1 MTGLDGGDAVSEVL
15 STILMVV
22 VVILLAAIVGSL
34 VFGIWPPMEP
44 SITMATATRSGE
56 NVTFMVHGGTDVER
70 VTNITCWIGGP
81 GAGGEGVPLEAKVG
95 YFETRRLPE
104 PTRIVIVG
112 TYPDGNSMVLF
123 DEVV

>member
-1 MTGLDGGDAVSEVL
+1 MGLVGIFIIMTCLDGGDAVSEVL

-22 VVILLAAIVGSL
+22 VVILPAAIVGSL
-34 VFGIWPPMEP
+34 VFGIWPSMEP

-81 GAGGEGVPLEAKVG
+81 GGREQGGSAGGEGGVFRDQASA
-95 YFETRRLPE
+95 
-104 PTRIVIVG
+104 G
-112 TYPDGNSMVLF
+112 TDPDRDRGDVS
-123 DEVV
+123 

>member
-1 MTGLDGGDAVSEVL
+1 MGLAGIFIIMPGLDGGDAVSEVL

-81 GAGGEGVPLEAKVG
+81 GGRERGGSAGGKGGVFRDPASA
-95 YFETRRLPE
+95 
-104 PTRIVIVG
+104 G
-112 TYPDGNSMVLF
+112 TDPDRDRGDVS
-123 DEVV
+123 

>member
-1 MTGLDGGDAVSEVL
+1 
-15 STILMVV
+15 
-22 VVILLAAIVGSL
+22 
-34 VFGIWPPMEP
+34 
-44 SITMATATRSGE
+44 
-56 NVTFMVHGGTDVER
+56 MVHGGTDVER

-81 GAGGEGVPLEAKVG
+81 GAGNEEVPLEAKVG
-95 YFETRRLPE
+95 YFETRCLPE

>member
-1 MTGLDGGDAVSEVL
+1 MTGLDCGDAVSEVL
-15 STILMVV
+15 STILMVA

-34 VFGIWPPMEP
+34 VFGVWPPAEP

-56 NVTFMVHGGTDVER
+56 DITFMVHGGMDLER
-70 VTNITCWIGGP
+70 VMNITCWIGGP
-81 GAGGEGVPLEAKVG
+81 EAGNEEVPLEVKVG
-95 YFETRRLPE
+95 YSETRHVPD

-123 DEVV
+123 DKVV